1 MWDLIL
7 EYGMAAVSWYAE
19 FALRRRVSMSAI
31 GSVIVMAWWPSSPWF
46 PADLRRGQWARGAH
60 PGGRSWFSCPAGLPA
75 GLGDA
80 RQFATVRHRAEAH
93 AAEPELAVNGP
104 RPPAL
109 RAARVPAY
117 SELRLPV
124 GLDDQRRLRHVSP
137 P

>member
-46 PADLRRGQWARGAH
+46 PADLRRGQWARGAG
-60 PGGRSWFSCPAGLPA
+60 PGGGLGSRARLLPA

-80 RQFATVRHRAEAH
+80 RQFAAVRHGAEAD
-93 AAEPELAVNGP
+93 AAEPELAVHGP
-104 RPPAL
+104 RPPAA
-109 RAARVPAY
+109 RAARVAAHG
-117 SELRLPV
+117 ELRLPV